1 MKSEIFI
8 RLITMD
14 FLILKHY
21 TGSCFK
27 CVFVYYTGQL
37 LLYQKAE
44 GDKVTQFGD
53 VTCMS
58 ANLRTVEKFS
68 VCVVRCF
75 KWCCGKECGSLV
87 KGELQSERLTTC
99 SA

>member
-14 FLILKHY
+14 FLILKYY

-27 CVFVYYTGQL
+27 CVFVYYTGQQL

-44 GDKVTQFGD
+44 GDKVT
-53 VTCMS
+53 
-58 ANLRTVEKFS
+58 
-68 VCVVRCF
+68 
-75 KWCCGKECGSLV
+75 
-87 KGELQSERLTTC
+87 
-99 SA
+99 

>member
-14 FLILKHY
+14 FLILKDD

-27 CVFVYYTGQL
+27 CVFVYYTGQQL

-44 GDKVTQFGD
+44 GDKVT
-53 VTCMS
+53 
-58 ANLRTVEKFS
+58 
-68 VCVVRCF
+68 
-75 KWCCGKECGSLV
+75 
-87 KGELQSERLTTC
+87 
-99 SA
+99 